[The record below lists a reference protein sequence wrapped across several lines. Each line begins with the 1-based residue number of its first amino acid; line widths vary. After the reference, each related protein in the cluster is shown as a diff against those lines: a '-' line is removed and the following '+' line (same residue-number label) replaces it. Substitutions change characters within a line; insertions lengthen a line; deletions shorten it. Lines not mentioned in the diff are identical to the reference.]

1 MSDLE
6 REGASTDRPEK
17 VEQAGGTPADVSQEG
32 DEVDTPVPA
41 TPDVETTTTR
51 EKRSTRVTGQAEEPQ
66 LKTRSDA

>member
-17 VEQAGGTPADVSQEG
+17 VEQAGGAPADVPQEG
-32 DEVDTPVPA
+32 DKAQT
-41 TPDVETTTTR
+41 DVETTTTR

-66 LKTRSDA
+66 LKTRPDA